1 VAYGLSGLN
10 HGRGE
15 QSMGRRRR
23 KEKPRSALERFRGWI
38 VGIAVGAVALVL
50 TQAFTGALTAASS
63 AAWDRVTGKQPLTVS
78 ATRVPP
84 KTGDQAGDGSATST
98 TSPTQPT
105 STTTG
110 TNAIKHRRV
119 FSNLPP
125 GWVIPR
131 PLADLSTPPGADL
144 GWEAREQ
151 WATRLGGIETET
163 WVEVVVRGRSAR
175 PVLLRQMTV
184 DIVSRAPAV
193 RGIEVV
199 YTGIGDL
206 LNARYLV
213 VDLDAS
219 PPKVVGSYDDREEV
233 VIEGSVPERRIQF
246 PYTVSD
252 TSQPEVFYVNVQTK
266 TCDCRWVLK
275 LHWEADG
282 KRGTTAISD
291 NGKPFRTMGWGN
303 SVTYASTN
311 GEPLH
316 GPVKGHHS
324 P

>member
-1 VAYGLSGLN
+1 
-10 HGRGE
+10 
-15 QSMGRRRR
+15 MGRRQD
-23 KEKPRSALERFRGWI
+23 KPQSALERFRGWI
-38 VGIAVGAVALVL
+38 VGIAVGAAALVL
-50 TQAFTGALTAASS
+50 TQAFTGAVTAASS
-63 AAWDRVTGKQPLTVS
+63 AVWDRVTGKQPLTVS
-78 ATRVPP
+78 VTRVPP
-84 KTGDQAGDGSATST
+84 QTGNQAGGSATS
-98 TSPTQPT
+98 
-105 STTTG
+105 TTG

-125 GWVIPR
+125 SWVIPR

-151 WATRLGGIETET
+151 WAASFGGIETET

-184 DIVSRAPAV
+184 EIVSRAPAV

-199 YTGIGDL
+199 YEGIGDL

-219 PPKVVGSYDDREEV
+219 PPKVVGSFDDREEV
-233 VIEGSVPERRIQF
+233 LVEGAAERRIQF

-252 TSQPEVFYVNVQTK
+252 TSQPEVFYVLVQTK
-266 TCDCRWVLK
+266 TCDCQWVLK

-282 KRGTTAISD
+282 KRGTTTIGD
-291 NGKPFRTMGWGN
+291 KGRPFRTMGWGN
-303 SVTYASTN
+303 SVAYASTN

-316 GPVKGHHS
+316 GPVKAHQS